1 MKVKVKYNQQTTL
14 VEGYF
19 PSSLNYPNNVIDT
32 ESKTI
37 DGSPYIEITE
47 EQHQEALVKQMCVI
61 EGVFQEYV
69 TPNDVLLKEGKA
81 SKIQETKTKRDI
93 FLNSNII
100 VSTGEYKATQT
111 AKNLFFNAVNGRTAT
126 QFPMLWRLAD
136 DVTWV
141 SLLKDDAYEL
151 YDALEAR
158 QISGFQQ
165 ESGFIRSIN
174 NAQTIEEVN
183 AIIIEFR

>member
-1 MKVKVKYNQQTTL
+1 MIKAKYNQQTTL

-19 PSSLNYPNNVIDT
+19 PNFVNYPSYTINI
-32 ESKTI
+32 EAKTI
-37 DGSPYIEITE
+37 DDSPYIEITE
-47 EQHQEALVKQMCVI
+47 DQYQAALGKQMCVI
-61 EGVFQEYV
+61 EEVFQEYV

-93 FLNSNII
+93 FLNSNIT
-100 VSTGEYKATQT
+100 VSTGKYKATQT

-141 SLLKDDAYEL
+141 SLSKDDAYEL

-158 QISGFQQ
+158 ETFGFQQ

>member
-1 MKVKVKYNQQTTL
+1 
-14 VEGYF
+14 
-19 PSSLNYPNNVIDT
+19 
-32 ESKTI
+32 
-37 DGSPYIEITE
+37 
-47 EQHQEALVKQMCVI
+47 
-61 EGVFQEYV
+61 
-69 TPNDVLLKEGKA
+69 
-81 SKIQETKTKRDI
+81 
-93 FLNSNII
+93 
-100 VSTGEYKATQT
+100 
-111 AKNLFFNAVNGRTAT
+111 
-126 QFPMLWRLAD
+126 MLWRSAD

-165 ESGFIRSIN
+165 ESVFIRSIN

>member
-1 MKVKVKYNQQTTL
+1 MEIQKVIKRDNYYIVNDQFAIPHD
-14 VEGYF
+14 ESNAYF
-19 PSSLNYPNNVIDT
+19 
-32 ESKTI
+32 
-37 DGSPYIEITE
+37 
-47 EQHQEALVKQMCVI
+47 KQILEWKKNGGVI
-61 EGVFQEYV
+61 EEFQH
-69 TPNDVLLKEGKA
+69 NIKEGKA

-111 AKNLFFNAVNGRTAT
+111 AKNLFFNAINGRIAT

-158 QISGFQQ
+158 QTSGFQQ
-165 ESGFIRSIN
+165 ESVFIRSIN